1 MVSKNLP
8 FSATPSAGRDTATPE
23 RAALLLPEHT
33 GDDAPSCGGGSASV
47 LGAVFNVSTSVVGAG
62 IMSIPAVMCVLGV
75 APAVALIAGVAVLA
89 NAAVD
94 FMLRYTRGA
103 PSYAALMHDAF
114 GRPGA
119 KLLNVFVAFNGFGTL
134 TVYLNIIGN
143 ATIPTRPCQCWLLAC
158 EPVPAGASD

>member
-1 MVSKNLP
+1 MVSKNTP
-8 FSATPSAGRDTATPE
+8 FSAMPSAGRDTATTE
-23 RAALLLPEHT
+23 GAAPLLLPEHA
-33 GDDAPSCGGGSASV
+33 GDAATRGGGSASV
-47 LGAVFNVSTSVVGAG
+47 MGAVFNVSTSVVGAG
-62 IMSIPAVMCVLGV
+62 IMSIPAAMRVLGV

-103 PSYAALMHDAF
+103 PSYAALMDDAF
-114 GRPGA
+114 GRAGA

-143 ATIPTRPCQCWLLAC
+143 ATSPTAMRPCQR
-158 EPVPAGASD
+158 